1 MNTLVG
7 IIPDGLYIFLVNV
20 GSKKRVFKISQCC
33 NNIDTN
39 KEKEKIDRNAQKG
52 RGEDINY
59 LFFV

>member
-52 RGEDINY
+52 RGDINY